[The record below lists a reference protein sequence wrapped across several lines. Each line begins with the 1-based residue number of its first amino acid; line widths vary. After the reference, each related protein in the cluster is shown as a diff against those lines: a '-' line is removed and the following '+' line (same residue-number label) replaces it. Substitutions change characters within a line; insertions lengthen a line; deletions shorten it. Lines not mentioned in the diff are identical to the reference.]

1 MHQSNGPLSG
11 LKVIEFVGI
20 GPGPHATMLLADLG
34 AEVVRIERNGA
45 STLNPVVERARHR
58 VAVDVKSVEGR
69 VLP

>member
-34 AEVVRIERNGA
+34 AELSESNEMG
-45 STLNPVVERARHR
+45 RAH
-58 VAVDVKSVEGR
+58 SIQ
-69 VLP
+69 